1 MKKYLILFFIVIIA
15 IVVVIYNVGLEIGNV
30 SIGKKFDQIER
41 NSSAEIQKSSFAKN
55 YLNSDSLVIV
65 NLWASW
71 CKPCIEEFPIFDK
84 LEKENPDV
92 KFVMMSID
100 RNEKD
105 LLNGIDKYKIKR
117 DITMENSTYRKSIRN
132 FLENRSLDSF
142 IKNEIVPITYI
153 IKNGKVVDKEDGTI
167 NYSDFSQKIKNLK

>member
-1 MKKYLILFFIVIIA
+1 
-15 IVVVIYNVGLEIGNV
+15 
-30 SIGKKFDQIER
+30 
-41 NSSAEIQKSSFAKN
+41 
-55 YLNSDSLVIV
+55 
-65 NLWASW
+65 
-71 CKPCIEEFPIFDK
+71 
-84 LEKENPDV
+84 
-92 KFVMMSID
+92 MMSID